1 MSLKNSI
8 VYRNHERA
16 TWCEGC
22 GDYGVLNALCEALDR
37 SGMDPIRTVLVTDNG
52 CSSMIGFLTNAHSI
66 HGLYG
71 KALPIAVG
79 VKSADP
85 ALKVIA
91 VAGDGGAYAA
101 GVGHLIHLA
110 PRNPDVVYLILD
122 NGCYGLTKGQPSP
135 TANDRFGS
143 PVNGR
148 SRFLDPLVLLI
159 TAGATFVA
167 RGYSQDPSSLAG
179 LIQEA
184 LNHRGFAVVHIV
196 SPCPVFNPGSLL
208 SRSDSEGTPMEPV
221 SHPAQ
226 DRLEAFR
233 LIAMEEKKQRV
244 GIFYREDRAAFPVR
258 AGETMPDGL
267 RELENMMNTLRP

>member
-8 VYRNHERA
+8 VYRNRERA

-22 GDYGVLNALCEALDR
+22 GHYGVLNALCEALDH
-37 SGMDPIRTVLVTDNG
+37 SGMDPMQTVLVTDNG

-91 VAGDGGAYAA
+91 
-101 GVGHLIHLA
+101 
-110 PRNPDVVYLILD
+110 DVVYLILD

-135 TANDRFGS
+135 TANDRSGS
-143 PVNGR
+143 PVNGM
-148 SRFLDPLVLLI
+148 SRLLDPMALLI

-167 RGYSQDPSSLAG
+167 RGDSQDPPSLTG

-196 SPCPVFNPGSLL
+196 SPCPVFNPRSLS
-208 SRSDSEGTPMEPV
+208 SRSDSEGVPMESV

-233 LIAMEEKKQRV
+233 LIAMEEKKLRV
-244 GIFYREDRAAFPVR
+244 GIFYREDCAAFPVR